1 MLVRS
6 WNVFHGNAQPPERRS
21 FLAEMM
27 RLASSDGPDV
37 LCLQE
42 LPVWSLSRL
51 EPWSRMNAVADVAA
65 RPLLPAPLAKAVT
78 GLHHGLLRSAV
89 TGQANAILFARGR
102 RVLEHRSIRLP
113 SREPRI

>member
-6 WNVFHGNAQPPERRS
+6 WNLFHGNAFPPERRDY
-21 FLAEMM
+21 LTEMI

-51 EPWSRMNAVADVAA
+51 ERWSGMNAVADVAA

-89 TGQANAILFARGR
+89 TGQANAILLVPAL
-102 RVLEHRSIRLP
+102 RVVEHRVA
-113 SREPRI
+113 